1 MLNFPEYNTNKTPSH
16 TSIFFLMMQLLASC
30 IADSRDKVVIN
41 KKIFKKLFFW
51 WKIYWYM

>member
-1 MLNFPEYNTNKTPSH
+1 
-16 TSIFFLMMQLLASC
+16 MQLLASC

-41 KKIFKKLFFW
+41 KKILKKLFFW